1 MTRRRFRL
9 SYLRAELRL
18 RTRHAVLTALGLAVG
33 VGLVITVTA
42 TAAGVGAAQA
52 TVLHALY
59 GIGTDL
65 TVTVSPPADPGGAGG
80 TAAGR
85 ILLTGDL
92 GLLSAS
98 ETSAISRLD
107 GVTKT
112 AGGLLLTE
120 LKPAAVPVTVTI
132 DGLDL
137 SNPGLGPFTSGTI
150 IAGHGFV
157 ASDAATSVAVV
168 DSRYASAN
176 KISVGSSVTV
186 AGTALRVI
194 GIIRQAGGG
203 SDIYLPLDRAQS
215 LSGHP
220 GQVNIVYV
228 ATSGPAQV
236 QAEITGLLPSATVTS
251 TANLATAVR
260 GSTAGAA
267 KLAGDLGR
275 WLAII
280 AIAAACAVASLLTL
294 AAVARRTRE
303 IGTLKA
309 IGWPTSTIV
318 GQLLGESFIIGGCGA
333 LAGLGLGFAG
343 IAVVD
348 AIAPDL
354 TAAST
359 QTGGPAAVAV
369 RLSAHATTA
378 IISSAVLLAIGCA
391 LIAGALGAWRAAR
404 LPPAAAFTEVA

>member
-1 MTRRRFRL
+1 VTRRRFRL
-9 SYLRAELRL
+9 SYLRAELCL

-33 VGLVITVTA
+33 VSLVITVTA

-52 TVLHALY
+52 AVLHALY

-80 TAAGR
+80 TAGR
-85 ILLTGDL
+85 ALLTGDL

-120 LKPAAVPVTVTI
+120 LKPAAVPVTVTV

-168 DSRYASAN
+168 DSRYASASR
-176 KISVGSSVTV
+176 ISVGSSVTV

-203 SDIYLPLDRAQS
+203 SDVYLPLDRAQS

-275 WLAII
+275 WLASI
-280 AIAAACAVASLLTL
+280 AIAAACGVSSLLTV

-309 IGWPTSTIV
+309 LGWSASTIV

-359 QTGGPAAVAV
+359 QSGGPAVAV
-369 RLSAHATTA
+369 RLSAHATTG